1 MADGSIVIETGL
13 DNSGLEQGIKAMEQA
28 MQKAATEMQNQLK
41 SLGSDSKSSMDAAA
55 QSITHLQNAIQN
67 AGATAGQQLSSN
79 LEQAAQNTS
88 QNIDTIS
95 DSLQD
100 MTEQAGQAGE
110 ELSQNI
116 GDSLGNVGDTINENV
131 REPLEELG
139 DTLGGLDDSLD
150 GLGDGLTEPL
160 EDLPEPLDDVESG
173 LVHIRDGIEDIE
185 RISPQAFGR
194 TVGDIDNMDR
204 ELKEAEKSA
213 ERVKETFSKLGSH
226 VADAMKKAGAA
237 ATAAFGVAVGA
248 AVKVGTDFES
258 GMSQVAAT
266 MGITVDEIAAGSQE
280 FESLSQAAK
289 NAGATTQFSATQASE
304 ALNYLALAG
313 YDAQKSITALPTVLN
328 LAAAGGIDLGY
339 ASDMVTDSMSAL
351 GLSTN
356 QLEGF
361 VDQLAKTSQKS
372 NTNIAQ
378 LGEGILTVGGTAK
391 DLAGGTVELNTAL
404 GILADNGI
412 KGAEGGTAL
421 RNVILSLSAPTDIA
435 KKAMEE
441 LGLEVF
447 DANGKLRPLNE
458 TFQDLNGKLGEM
470 SDEDRINVLNT
481 MFNKVDLKSVNALLA
496 NSGERFDELSGYI
509 RDSAGAA
516 EDMAKTMNDNLKGK
530 LTILGSALEGLGI
543 EMYEEF
549 QQPLKEAA
557 ETAIK
562 SVDSI
567 SASLKNGK
575 LSESMQTVARGIG
588 TIVSKAAELAI
599 STLPKLINGF
609 AFLVDNAKLLGTVLA
624 STAGAVAT
632 FKGAMLINDI
642 VKSWNAAATAARM
655 FGAGMTS
662 SLTGTQAVVGA
673 LKGNISKLGAVTA
686 ALGGPM
692 GVAALAVAGVTAG
705 LIALHFATNDEAKA
719 MKEMKESTEEAA
731 KELENRQSAWEDMQ
745 EASRKQ
751 ISLNSEEI
759 DSTKELIDELGSL
772 VDENGKVGESKERV
786 KYITD
791 KINELAPDSIKWVD
805 DETIAYQKEADAIK
819 KALDQKKAKMTI
831 DELQDDRNTAQKN
844 MKESLDQQVELR
856 KQIEETT
863 EKYLEATE
871 KLEEAD
877 KRGSVNQVIT
887 LTNRKNEL
895 EKYLNDKKELLGK
908 EVKEYQTYTETIDN
922 INKAEEEYAN
932 GHYEEVERIL
942 GKMNLAYKDA
952 RTASIAEL
960 QQQSEELQ
968 AKYDALADTV
978 GENSNEVA
986 KKVKEDIK
994 NLLDETNQE
1003 LKSRTEALAKQM
1015 EQSGINAV
1023 LGFARG
1029 LRSNGGIQGAINAS
1043 ISLGTAA
1050 LSALNKSL
1058 DERSP
1063 SKETEKSGKYF
1074 DEGMA
1079 IGIEKNKGSVIESV
1093 EDLAESSLATAREQ
1107 AEEYKDIGDLFG
1119 ENYLAGLEEK
1129 LDTTTEL
1136 IEKNTDK
1143 TIKAYEKAIDEETE
1157 SVIQRREEQ
1166 TNAEVEKLQE
1176 QIATLKDVKDKG
1188 QKEANKA
1195 EIKEYEDQIKRLKDS
1210 SKKDIARIKDEA
1222 KEKKDA
1228 YKKGMQEIEKAGLD
1242 VIKKATNDIEKEYE
1256 SRKDSIVEEYQSQK
1270 DAILSLQDD
1279 LYSKVSEYGELFH
1292 YDDETGEMVLN
1303 DIEKINAEKDKFL
1316 DLIEDLKQAGFS
1328 SVSLKEILDLGVEEG
1343 IAYIEELKRKYG
1355 TGERL
1360 ENYASSLD
1368 ERRKQEEQ
1376 RVQKILEEDLKA
1388 IDTSFNQAMDKLA
1401 DDMQK
1406 VTEETLH
1413 RYISEFATIYPEKY
1427 AELIQLDPEFFNNM
1441 LNTLNAEILGNLT
1454 EQEGVVVPIKAE
1466 AENFPEKVTEQIPG
1480 IQEAGSEA
1488 TVALG
1493 EQIGKDGKKVVMEA
1507 DDVGEDTVRA
1517 LESHEPEFQQ
1527 VGEEYMDRLIAGM
1540 QSKWDT
1546 AVNVAHEIAESLKDE
1561 LEDVASFSMRDT
1573 DDAMSARSLME
1584 SVEPAMIS
1592 RLYNSM
1598 VDSIGFYQSRLAAAS
1613 TSYITNNSS
1622 SRVEN
1627 NMGDVNF
1634 NIAEV
1639 KGENADRS
1647 ISKMMEQAEF
1657 YRRQK
1662 RLAVYAQYHKA

>member
-41 SLGSDSKSSMDAAA
+41 SLGSDSKSSMDVAA
-55 QSITHLQNAIQN
+55 QSITNLQNAIQN
-67 AGATAGQQLSSN
+67 AGATAGQQLSSS
-79 LEQAAQNTS
+79 LEQVAQNTS

-575 LSESMQTVARGIG
+575 LSESMASVARGIG

-599 STLPKLINGF
+599 GALPKLIDGF
-609 AFLVDNAKLLGTVLA
+609 AFLVDHAKLLGTVLA
-624 STAGAVAT
+624 STAGAVVT
-632 FKGAMLINDI
+632 FKSTMLINDI

-662 SLTGTQAVVGA
+662 SLTGMQAVVGA
-673 LKGNISKLGAVTA
+673 ATGNISKLGAVTA

-856 KQIEETT
+856 KQIEETE
-863 EKYLEATE
+863 EKIAEAYQKMDEAT
-871 KLEEAD
+871 K
-877 KRGSVNQVIT
+877 NQNDNQLQYWT
-887 LTNRKNEL
+887 DQKNKHEQF
-895 EKYLNDKKELLGK
+895 LNDKKELLGK

-922 INKAEEEYAN
+922 INKAEIAYAN
-932 GHYEEVERIL
+932 EDYEEVERIL

-968 AKYDALADTV
+968 AKYDALVDTV

-986 KKVKEDIK
+986 QKVKEDIK

-1023 LGFARG
+1023 LGFTRG

-1129 LDTTTEL
+1129 LEATTEL

-1143 TIKAYEKAIDEETE
+1143 SIKAYEDFIDEQTE
-1157 SVIQRREEQ
+1157 SAVQKINEQ
-1166 TNAEVEKLQE
+1166 TDAEVEALQE
-1176 QIATLKDVKDKG
+1176 QISKLKDVKDKG

-1210 SKKDIARIKDEA
+1210 SKKDIARIKEES

-1279 LYSKVSEYGELFH
+1279 LYSKTSEYGELFH
-1292 YDDETGEMVLN
+1292 YDDETGEMLLN
-1303 DIEKINAEKDKFL
+1303 DLTKNTQAVNQYYDSLEKLSNIEGISDSFVKMIATEYD
-1316 DLIEDLKQAGFS
+1316 
-1328 SVSLKEILDLGVEEG
+1328 VEEG
-1343 IAYIEELKRKYG
+1343 TKVINELLKMSD
-1355 TGERL
+1355 TRL
-1360 ENYASSLD
+1360 QAYASEWDKLQEISSQRSKQFLD
-1368 ERRKQEEQ
+1368 DELS
-1376 RVQKILEEDLKA
+1376 V
-1388 IDTSFNQAMDKLA
+1388 IDTSFNQAMDKLKTDLPEITRQA
-1401 DDMQK
+1401 LSDSIN
-1406 VTEETLH
+1406 E
-1413 RYISEFATIYPEKY
+1413 ISSVYPEKY

-1493 EQIGKDGKKVVMEA
+1493 EQIGKDGKKVVTEA

-1527 VGEEYMDRLIAGM
+1527 IGEEYMDRLIAGM

-1662 RLAVYAQYHKA
+1662 RLAVGVK

>member
-13 DNSGLEQGIKAMEQA
+13 DNTGLEQGIKTMQNA
-28 MQKAATEMQNQLK
+28 MQKAVAEMQNQLK
-41 SLGSDSKSSMDAAA
+41 TLGNDSKSSMDAAA

-67 AGATAGQQLSSN
+67 AGATAGQQLSSS
-79 LEQAAQNTS
+79 LEQVAQNTS

-173 LVHIRDGIEDIE
+173 LIHIRDGIEDIE

-204 ELKEAEKSA
+204 ELQEAEKSA
-213 ERVKETFSKLGSH
+213 ERVRETFSKLGSH

-313 YDAQKSITALPTVLN
+313 YDAEKSITALPTVLN

-516 EDMAKTMNDNLKGK
+516 EDMAETMNDNLKGK

-575 LSESMQTVARGIG
+575 LSESMASVARGIG

-599 STLPKLINGF
+599 GALPKLIDGF
-609 AFLVDNAKLLGTVLA
+609 AFLVDHAKLLGTVLA
-624 STAGAVAT
+624 STAGAVVT
-632 FKGAMLINDI
+632 FKSTMLINDI

-662 SLTGTQAVVGA
+662 SLTGAQAVVGG
-673 LKGNISKLGAVTA
+673 LTGNISKLGAVTA

-805 DETIAYQKEADAIK
+805 GETIAYQKEADAIK

-856 KQIEETT
+856 KQIEETE
-863 EKYLEATE
+863 EKIAEAYQKMDEAT
-871 KLEEAD
+871 K
-877 KRGSVNQVIT
+877 NQNDNQLQYWT
-887 LTNRKNEL
+887 DQKNKHEQF
-895 EKYLNDKKELLGK
+895 LNDKKELLGK

-922 INKAEEEYAN
+922 INKAEIAYAN
-932 GHYEEVERIL
+932 EDYEEVERIL

-968 AKYDALADTV
+968 AKYDALVDTV

-986 KKVKEDIK
+986 QKVKEDIK

-1079 IGIEKNKGSVIESV
+1079 IGIEKNKSSVIESV

-1129 LDTTTEL
+1129 LDSTTEL

-1157 SVIQRREEQ
+1157 SVIQKREEQ
-1166 TNAEVEKLQE
+1166 TDAEVEALQE
-1176 QIATLKDVKDKG
+1176 QISKLKDVKDKG
-1188 QKEANKA
+1188 QKEVNKA
-1195 EIKEYEDQIKRLKDS
+1195 EIKELEKQIKLVKENG
-1210 SKKDIARIKDEA
+1210 KEHTQTIKDNA
-1222 KEKKDA
+1222 KEQKDA

-1279 LYSKVSEYGELFH
+1279 LYSKTSEYGELFH
-1292 YDDETGEMVLN
+1292 YDDETGELLLN
-1303 DIEKINAEKDKFL
+1303 DLTKNTQAVNQYYDSLEKLSNIEGISDSFVKMIATEYD
-1316 DLIEDLKQAGFS
+1316 
-1328 SVSLKEILDLGVEEG
+1328 VEEG
-1343 IAYIEELKRKYG
+1343 TKVINELLRMSD
-1355 TGERL
+1355 TRL
-1360 ENYASSLD
+1360 QAYASEWDKLQEVSSQRSKQFLD
-1368 ERRKQEEQ
+1368 DELS
-1376 RVQKILEEDLKA
+1376 V
-1388 IDTSFNQAMDKLA
+1388 IDTSFNQAMDKLKTDLPEITRQVLA
-1401 DDMQK
+1401 DSIN
-1406 VTEETLH
+1406 E
-1413 RYISEFATIYPEKY
+1413 IATVFPEKY
-1427 AELIQLDPEFFNNM
+1427 TELIQLDPEFFNNM

-1662 RLAVYAQYHKA
+1662 RLAVGVK

>member
-1 MADGSIVIETGL
+1 MADGSIIIETGL
-13 DNSGLEQGIKAMEQA
+13 DNTGLEQGIQAMENA
-28 MQKAATEMQNQLK
+28 MQRAVTEMQNQLRN
-41 SLGSDSKSSMDAAA
+41 LGNDSRSSIETAA
-55 QSITHLQNAIQN
+55 QSVSNLQSAMQN
-67 AGATAGQQLSSN
+67 AGATAGQQLSSS

-88 QNIDTIS
+88 QNIDNIS

-116 GDSLGNVGDTINENV
+116 GDSLGDVGDTINENV
-131 REPLEELG
+131 REPLEQLG
-139 DTLGGLDDSLD
+139 DTLGGLDDSLG
-150 GLGDGLTEPL
+150 GLGEGLTEPL

-173 LVHIRDGIEDIE
+173 LIHIRDGIEDIE
-185 RISPQAFGR
+185 RISPNAFGR
-194 TVGDIDNMDR
+194 SISDIDRMDR
-204 ELKEAEKSA
+204 ELQEAEKSA
-213 ERVKETFSKLGSH
+213 ERVRETFSKLGSH
-226 VADAMKKAGAA
+226 VVDAMKKAGAA

-313 YDAQKSITALPTVLN
+313 YDAEKSITALPTVLN

-421 RNVILSLSAPTDIA
+421 RNMILSLSAPTDTA
-435 KKAMEE
+435 RKAMEE

-447 DANGKLRPLNE
+447 DAEGKLRPLNE
-458 TFQDLNGKLGEM
+458 TFQDLNSKLGEM

-516 EDMAKTMNDNLKGK
+516 EEMAETMNDNLKGK

-599 STLPKLINGF
+599 GALPKLIDGF
-609 AFLVDNAKLLGTVLA
+609 AFLVDHAKLLGTVLA

-632 FKGAMLINDI
+632 FKGAMLINDV

-662 SLTGTQAVVGA
+662 SLTGAQAVVGG
-673 LKGNISKLGAVTA
+673 LTGNISKLGAITA

-692 GVAALAVAGVTAG
+692 GVGALAIAGVTAG

-731 KELENRQSAWEDMQ
+731 KELENRTAAWEEMQ

-751 ISLNSEEI
+751 ISLNAEEI
-759 DSTKELIDELGSL
+759 DSTKDLVDELESL
-772 VDENGKVGESKERV
+772 VDENGKVGENKERV
-786 KYITD
+786 KFITD

-819 KALDQKKAKMTI
+819 KALDQKKAAMAIK
-831 DELQDDRNTAQKN
+831 ELQDDKSTAQKN

-863 EKYLEATE
+863 KKYLETTE

-887 LTNRKNEL
+887 LTNRKNEY
-895 EKYLNDKKELLGK
+895 EKYLNEKKELLDK
-908 EVKEYQTYTETIDN
+908 EVKEYQTYAEEIDN
-922 INKAEEEYAN
+922 INKAEQEYAN
-932 GHYEEVERIL
+932 GNYEEVERIL

-952 RTASIAEL
+952 RTASISEL

-968 AKYDALADTV
+968 AKYDALADTID
-978 GENSNEVA
+978 ENSSDVA
-986 KKVKEDIK
+986 KKAKEDIK

-1003 LKSRTEALAKQM
+1003 LQSRMDALAKQM
-1015 EQSGINAV
+1015 EQAGINAV

-1029 LRSNGGIQGAINAS
+1029 LRSNGGVQGAMNACL
-1043 ISLGTAA
+1043 SLGTSAVN
-1050 LSALNKSL
+1050 ALNKSL
-1058 DERSP
+1058 DIHSP
-1063 SKETEKSGKYF
+1063 SRKAEKSGKNF
-1074 DEGMA
+1074 DEGFA
-1079 IGIEKNKGSVIESV
+1079 IGIEKNKGLAIESV
-1093 EDLAESSLATAREQ
+1093 EDLAESSLTTAMEQ
-1107 AEEYKDIGDLFG
+1107 AEEYKDIGNLFG

-1129 LDTTTEL
+1129 LEATMEL

-1157 SVIQRREEQ
+1157 SAIQRREEQ
-1166 TNAEVEKLQE
+1166 TDAKVEALQE
-1176 QIATLKDVKDKG
+1176 QISKLKDVKDKG

-1242 VIKKATNDIEKEYE
+1242 VIKKATSDIEKEYE
-1256 SRKDSIVEEYQSQK
+1256 SRKDSIVEKYQSQK
-1270 DAILSLQDD
+1270 DAILSIQDN
-1279 LYSKVSEYGELFH
+1279 LYSKTSEYGELFH
-1292 YDDETGEMVLN
+1292 YDDETGEMLLN
-1303 DIEKINAEKDKFL
+1303 DLTENTKAVNQYYDSLEKLSNIDGISDSFVKMIATEYD
-1316 DLIEDLKQAGFS
+1316 
-1328 SVSLKEILDLGVEEG
+1328 VEEG
-1343 IAYIEELKRKYG
+1343 TKIINELLKMG
-1355 TGERL
+1355 DTRL
-1360 ENYASSLD
+1360 QAYASEWDKLQEMSSQRSKQFLD
-1368 ERRKQEEQ
+1368 NELS
-1376 RVQKILEEDLKA
+1376 V
-1388 IDTSFNQAMDKLA
+1388 IDTSFNQEMNRLKNDLPEITRQALTDS
-1401 DDMQK
+1401 
-1406 VTEETLH
+1406 VNE
-1413 RYISEFATIYPEKY
+1413 IATVFPEKY

-1441 LNTLNAEILGNLT
+1441 VNTLNAEILGNLS
-1454 EQEGVVVPIKAE
+1454 EQEGIVVPIKAV
-1466 AENFPEKVTEQIPG
+1466 AEDFSEEVTKQVPG

-1488 TVALG
+1488 TIALG
-1493 EQIGKDGKKVVMEA
+1493 EQIGKDGKEVVSEA
-1507 DDVGEDTVRA
+1507 DDVGNDTVKA

-1527 VGEEYMDRLIAGM
+1527 VGEKYMDRLIDGM
-1540 QSKWDT
+1540 QSKWGT
-1546 AVNVAHEIAESLKDE
+1546 AVGVAHEIAESLKEE

-1573 DDAMSARSLME
+1573 EDAMSARSLME
-1584 SVEPAMIS
+1584 SAEPAMIS
-1592 RLYNSM
+1592 RLYESM
-1598 VDSIGFYQSRLAAAS
+1598 VDSIGFYQSRLAATS
-1613 TSYITNNSS
+1613 TSYITNNES

-1647 ISKMMEQAEF
+1647 IKKMMEQAEF
-1657 YRRQK
+1657 YRIQK
-1662 RLAVYAQYHKA
+1662 RLAVGVK

>member
-1 MADGSIVIETGL
+1 
-13 DNSGLEQGIKAMEQA
+13 
-28 MQKAATEMQNQLK
+28 
-41 SLGSDSKSSMDAAA
+41 
-55 QSITHLQNAIQN
+55 
-67 AGATAGQQLSSN
+67 
-79 LEQAAQNTS
+79 
-88 QNIDTIS
+88 
-95 DSLQD
+95 
-100 MTEQAGQAGE
+100 
-110 ELSQNI
+110 
-116 GDSLGNVGDTINENV
+116 
-131 REPLEELG
+131 
-139 DTLGGLDDSLD
+139 
-150 GLGDGLTEPL
+150 
-160 EDLPEPLDDVESG
+160 
-173 LVHIRDGIEDIE
+173 
-185 RISPQAFGR
+185 
-194 TVGDIDNMDR
+194 
-204 ELKEAEKSA
+204 
-213 ERVKETFSKLGSH
+213 
-226 VADAMKKAGAA
+226 
-237 ATAAFGVAVGA
+237 
-248 AVKVGTDFES
+248 
-258 GMSQVAAT
+258 
-266 MGITVDEIAAGSQE
+266 
-280 FESLSQAAK
+280 
-289 NAGATTQFSATQASE
+289 
-304 ALNYLALAG
+304 
-313 YDAQKSITALPTVLN
+313 
-328 LAAAGGIDLGY
+328 
-339 ASDMVTDSMSAL
+339 
-351 GLSTN
+351 
-356 QLEGF
+356 
-361 VDQLAKTSQKS
+361 
-372 NTNIAQ
+372 
-378 LGEGILTVGGTAK
+378 
-391 DLAGGTVELNTAL
+391 
-404 GILADNGI
+404 
-412 KGAEGGTAL
+412 
-421 RNVILSLSAPTDIA
+421 
-435 KKAMEE
+435 MEE

-575 LSESMQTVARGIG
+575 LSESMASVARGIG
-588 TIVSKAAELAI
+588 TIVSKVAELAI
-599 STLPKLINGF
+599 GALPKLIDGF
-609 AFLVDNAKLLGTVLA
+609 AFLVDHAKLLGTVLA
-624 STAGAVAT
+624 STAGAVVT
-632 FKGAMLINDI
+632 FKSTMLINDI
-642 VKSWNAAATAARM
+642 VKIWNAAATAARM

-662 SLTGTQAVVGA
+662 SLTGAQAVVGG
-673 LKGNISKLGAVTA
+673 LTGNISKLGAVTA

-705 LIALHFATNDEAKA
+705 IVALSLATDEEAKQ
-719 MKEMKESTEEAA
+719 MKEWQKSSEEMT

-745 EASRKQ
+745 ETSRKQ

-805 DETIAYQKEADAIK
+805 GETIAYQKEADAIK

-831 DELQDDRNTAQKN
+831 DELQDDRNTAQKG
-844 MKESLDQQVELR
+844 M
-856 KQIEETT
+856 T
-863 EKYLEATE
+863 EALEAQVKLREEIAE
-871 KLEEAD
+871 KEQALAEKRIEQSKATRDVMSTILE
-877 KRGSVNQVIT
+877 G
-887 LTNRKNEL
+887 
-895 EKYLNDKKELLGK
+895 
-908 EVKEYQTYTETIDN
+908 EVKDLENSLAESQKALEQNIEDYEEYAETIDN
-922 INKAEEEYAN
+922 INKAEEAYTN
-932 GHYEEVERIL
+932 GHYDEVARIL
-942 GKMNLAYKDA
+942 GEINLAYKDA

-968 AKYDALADTV
+968 AKYDALVDTV

-986 KKVKEDIK
+986 QKAKEDIK

-1003 LKSRTEALAKQM
+1003 LKSRTEALEKQM

-1079 IGIEKNKGSVIESV
+1079 IGIEKNKSSVIESV

-1129 LDTTTEL
+1129 LDSTTEL

-1157 SVIQRREEQ
+1157 SVIQKREEQ
-1166 TNAEVEKLQE
+1166 TDAEVEDLQE
-1176 QIATLKDVKDKG
+1176 QISKLKDVKDKG
-1188 QKEANKA
+1188 QKEVNKA
-1195 EIKEYEDQIKRLKDS
+1195 EIKELEKQIKLVKENG
-1210 SKKDIARIKDEA
+1210 KEHTQTIKDNA
-1222 KEKKDA
+1222 KEQKDA

-1279 LYSKVSEYGELFH
+1279 LYSKTSEYGELFH
-1292 YDDETGEMVLN
+1292 YDDETGELLLN
-1303 DIEKINAEKDKFL
+1303 DLTKNTQAVNQYYDSLEKLSNIEGISDSFVKMIATEYD
-1316 DLIEDLKQAGFS
+1316 
-1328 SVSLKEILDLGVEEG
+1328 VEEG
-1343 IAYIEELKRKYG
+1343 TKVINELLRMSD
-1355 TGERL
+1355 TRL
-1360 ENYASSLD
+1360 QAYASEWDKLQEVSSQRSKQFLD
-1368 ERRKQEEQ
+1368 DELS
-1376 RVQKILEEDLKA
+1376 V
-1388 IDTSFNQAMDKLA
+1388 IDTSFNQAMDKLKTDLPEITRQVLA
-1401 DDMQK
+1401 D
-1406 VTEETLH
+1406 
-1413 RYISEFATIYPEKY
+1413 YINEIATVFPEKY
-1427 AELIQLDPEFFNNM
+1427 TELIQLDPEFFNNM

-1454 EQEGVVVPIKAE
+1454 EQKGIVVPIKAE

-1493 EQIGKDGKKVVMEA
+1493 EQIGKDGKKVVTEA

-1527 VGEEYMDRLIAGM
+1527 IGEEYMDRLIAGM

-1662 RLAVYAQYHKA
+1662 RLAVGVK